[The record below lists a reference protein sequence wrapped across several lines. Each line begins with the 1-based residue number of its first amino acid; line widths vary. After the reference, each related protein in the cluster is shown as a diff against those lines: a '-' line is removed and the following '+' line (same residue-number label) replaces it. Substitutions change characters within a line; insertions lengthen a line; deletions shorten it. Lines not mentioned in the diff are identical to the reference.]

1 LPVLVGAAERGEV
14 RKALASLPAFFAL
27 RTVNAMH
34 FLKAAW
40 MELVMKKSFRTYEKG
55 H

>member
-1 LPVLVGAAERGEV
+1 MPVLVGAARRRELRQ
-14 RKALASLPAFFAL
+14 ALYSLPAFFVL

-40 MELVMKKSFRTYEKG
+40 LELVMNRSFNTYEKG